1 MILDSSGQAV
11 RQIIDPKAGTI
22 ADFYHRAAL
31 AAAALCDDATRPVAE
46 LHVLTRIAAESALC
60 RDLLT
65 QRQRGKHSNNETFGY
80 LFDGTLSAGDA
91 RDALLFLAAE
101 HEKSAEKLTMATAAE
116 QSERAAGRAAALRL
130 WAGLVGDVAPSR
142 SDVRPAEKAA
152 AICSMLAHNLILVIA
167 RGAPDLIQPL
177 GWISAE
183 AVIAASAGVA
193 PRLSLL

>member
-65 QRQRGKHSNNETFGY
+65 QRQRGKHSNNETFSY

-101 HEKSAEKLTMATAAE
+101 HEKSAEKLTNVAAA
-116 QSERAAGRAAALRL
+116 QAERAAERAAALRA
-130 WAGLVGDVAPSR
+130 WATLVDDVGPSR

-152 AICSMLAHNLILVIA
+152 AICSTLAHNLILVIA
-167 RGAPDLIQPL
+167 RGTPDLIQPL

-183 AVIAASAGVA
+183 AMIAALAGVA

>member
-11 RQIIDPKAGTI
+11 RQIVEPKAGTV
-22 ADFYHRAAL
+22 ADFYHRTAL
-31 AAAALCDDATRPVAE
+31 AAAALCEDATRPVSE
-46 LHVLTRIAAESALC
+46 LHVLTRISAESALC

-65 QRQRGKHSNNETFGY
+65 QRQRGKHSNNETFSY

-101 HEKSAEKLTMATAAE
+101 HEKSAEKLTNVAAAQAE
-116 QSERAAGRAAALRL
+116 RAAALRA
-130 WAGLVGDVAPSR
+130 WATLVDDVGPSR

-152 AICSMLAHNLILVIA
+152 AICSTLAHNLILVIA

-183 AVIAASAGVA
+183 AMIAASAGVA

>member
-11 RQIIDPKAGTI
+11 RQIVEPKAGTV
-22 ADFYHRAAL
+22 ADFYHRTAL
-31 AAAALCDDATRPVAE
+31 AAAALCEDATRPVSE
-46 LHVLTRIAAESALC
+46 LHVLTRISAESALC

-65 QRQRGKHSNNETFGY
+65 QRQRGRHSNNETFSY

-101 HEKSAEKLTMATAAE
+101 HEKSAEKLTNVAAAQAE
-116 QSERAAGRAAALRL
+116 RAAALRA
-130 WAGLVGDVAPSR
+130 WATLVDDVGPSR

-152 AICSMLAHNLILVIA
+152 AICSTLAHNLILVIA
-167 RGAPDLIQPL
+167 RGRPDLIQPL

-183 AVIAASAGVA
+183 AMIATSAGVA

>member
-11 RQIIDPKAGTI
+11 RQIVEPKAGTV
-22 ADFYHRAAL
+22 ADFYHRTAL
-31 AAAALCDDATRPVAE
+31 AAAALCEDATRPVSE
-46 LHVLTRIAAESALC
+46 LHVLTRIAAESALY

-65 QRQRGKHSNNETFGY
+65 QRQRGRHSNNETFSY

-101 HEKSAEKLTMATAAE
+101 HEKSAEKLTNVAAAQAE
-116 QSERAAGRAAALRL
+116 RAAALRA
-130 WAGLVGDVAPSR
+130 WATIVDDVGPSR

-152 AICSMLAHNLILVIA
+152 AICSTLAHNLILVIA

-183 AVIAASAGVA
+183 AMIAALAGVA